1 MFQQFLPA
9 VLWLHT
15 SIFCYHAVE
24 YWLYIQAK
32 PQDNISHKTCNF
44 GAVMVASDEIQSKLL
59 HHLLLDDCKLLQIVV
74 IRAVDFAKKH
84 DCDVAIS
91 MSTCT
96 IFFNIY

>member
-1 MFQQFLPA
+1 MFQHFLPA

-59 HHLLLDDCKLLQIVV
+59 HHLPLDNYKLLPIVV
-74 IRAVDFAKKH
+74 IRAVDFAK
-84 DCDVAIS
+84 
-91 MSTCT
+91 STSSQMA
-96 IFFNIY
+96 